1 MSKKKYKVLY
11 NDTVVAE
18 NMDMNTATILLR
30 ALFEE
35 YFADYGMTISVR
47 EMERTEA
54 VCCDTFES
62 RVGTLS
68 ICNANLEENY
78 RRACAQRDARK
89 PKAEEKLHPYKLH
102 YGNLKIE
109 IVHEFADRL
118 KTLADAIFSYEDN
131 YSDPCNS
138 VKRGIDNLVKE
149 MTEE

>member
-54 VCCDTFES
+54 VCCDT
-62 RVGTLS
+62 
-68 ICNANLEENY
+68 LEEL
-78 RRACAQRDARK
+78 RA
-89 PKAEEKLHPYKLH
+89 AEL
-102 YGNLKIE
+102 
-109 IVHEFADRL
+109 R
-118 KTLADAIFSYEDN
+118 
-131 YSDPCNS
+131 C
-138 VKRGIDNLVKE
+138 KE
-149 MTEE
+149 